1 MFTKSSQQHVGII
14 YLLSI
19 LNSINLVNHAI
30 VVLHII
36 YILLFN
42 RNRVSRWVTSKLL
55 QLANLNRCAVCETK
69 RGP

>member
-14 YLLSI
+14 YLLSV
-19 LNSINLVNHAI
+19 LNSINLENHAI
-30 VVLHII
+30 VVLRII

-42 RNRVSRWVTSKLL
+42 RNKVSRWVTSKLL
-55 QLANLNRCAVCETK
+55 QLANLNRFAVCETK